1 MASQNSKIKSKDVAI
16 LLVGFNRPK
25 LLLKRLDQL
34 RGFNASCLYLSIDG
48 GEESLSIEMKN
59 VVEKAKKKFPKK
71 KLIVNLHKTRLGM
84 GPHVTSAISSVLKK
98 HEYIIV
104 VEDDVVLSVNF
115 IDNLIM
121 GLNFQKKHGMSGI
134 VSGNSHLFNTSKKN
148 KWREVSAPS
157 VWGWA
162 CSRDTWNGYKLNMES
177 QNIETELKNSKL
189 WQKMRQYEKKI
200 WLAKFKKSI
209 KDPNY
214 NWDTQLIYHLLKND
228 HQSLAPIFSITGNEG
243 FGSITSVHTS
253 YEIPKY
259 IRNNKLS
266 ESITNDL
273 TKFSLFYQQYDI
285 TGIKHRIKKKI
296 QNLPTRFI
304 G

>member
-1 MASQNSKIKSKDVAI
+1 MTSQNSVIESKDIAI

-25 LLLKRLDQL
+25 LLSKRLDQL
-34 RGFNASCLYLSIDG
+34 HAFNASCLYLSIDG

-59 VVEKAKKKFPKK
+59 VVKKAKKMFPKK

-84 GPHVTSAISSVLKK
+84 APHVTRAISSVLKK
-98 HEYIIV
+98 HEFIIV
-104 VEDDVVLSVNF
+104 VEDDVVLSLNF

-121 GLNFQKKHGMSGI
+121 GLNFQKKHRMSGI

-148 KWREVSAPS
+148 KWRKVSAPS

-189 WQKMRQYEKKI
+189 WQKMRRYEKKI

-214 NWDTQLIYHLLKND
+214 NWDTQLTYHLLKND
-228 HQSLAPIFSITGNEG
+228 HQSIAPIFSITGNEG
-243 FGSITSVHTS
+243 FGSINSVHTS

-266 ESITNDL
+266 ESITDEL
-273 TKFSLFYQQYDI
+273 SKFSSFYQQYDI
-285 TGIKHRIKKKI
+285 TGIKHRIKNI
-296 QNLPTRFI
+296 VR
-304 G
+304 

>member
-34 RGFNASCLYLSIDG
+34 HAFNANCLYLSIDG

-104 VEDDVVLSVNF
+104 VEDDVVLSLNF

-121 GLNFQKKHGMSGI
+121 GLNFQKKHGMNGI

-148 KWREVSAPS
+148 KWRKVSAPS

-200 WLAKFKKSI
+200 WLTKFKKSI
-209 KDPNY
+209 EYPNY
-214 NWDTQLIYHLLKND
+214 NWDTQLIYHLLIND

-259 IRNNKLS
+259 IRNDKLS
-266 ESITNDL
+266 ESITDKL
-273 TKFSLFYQQYDI
+273 SKFSLFYQRYDI
-285 TGIKHRIKKKI
+285 TGIKHRIKNMI
-296 QNLPTRFI
+296 T
-304 G
+304 